1 MIRRRRNVFRGQ
13 WLQMQ
18 SPVSQD
24 PVQPF
29 RTRAVSA
36 RTGLD
41 TRRLILLLFDTIAHF
56 ICLPFPSVPVVPP
69 LPVRPQ
75 PPLIGFGSRL
85 VLRHRAGSFA
95 SILSC
100 PKVRISCTS
109 RSGSCW
115 LSLFVIR
122 SSFSFLLFSSWFN
135 RRPRLHKCIQINVY
149 PEGNVSITS

>member
-18 SPVSQD
+18 SPISQD

-36 RTGLD
+36 RTRFD
-41 TRRLILLLFDTIAHF
+41 TRRLILLPFDTLVHLF
-56 ICLPFPSVPVVPP
+56 CLPFPSVPVVLS

-85 VLRHRAGSFA
+85 VLRHRAGIIA
-95 SILSC
+95 SLLSC
-100 PKVRISCTS
+100 PKVLISCTS

-115 LSLFVIR
+115 LRLLVGR
-122 SSFSFLLFSSWFN
+122 SSSSFLLFSSWFN
-135 RRPRLHKCIQINVY
+135 RRLWLHKCIQINVY
-149 PEGNVSITS
+149 PEGNASITS